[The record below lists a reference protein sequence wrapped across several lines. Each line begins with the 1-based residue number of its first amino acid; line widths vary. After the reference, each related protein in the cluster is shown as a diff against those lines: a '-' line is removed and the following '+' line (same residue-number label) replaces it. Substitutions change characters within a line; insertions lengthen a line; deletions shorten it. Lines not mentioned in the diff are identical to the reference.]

1 VSAAPAH
8 VPVLWQ
14 LRFSHFNEKARW
26 ALDYKGIAHRRVTL
40 APGSHR
46 LKARRL
52 SGGDTTPVLELN
64 GEAIGDTTAIIA
76 ALEAA
81 HPDPSLY
88 PEDPGERDRAL
99 ALEDFF
105 DRELGPY
112 IRGAVFD
119 AALNHPAELAAVTSQ
134 GLSRPRQV
142 VSRALTPVS
151 KPVIRRMLV
160 DGPGGPEKCRAK
172 TVAALERLDS
182 ELEGREYLAGGGFSV
197 ADLTAAALFF
207 PLVSPPEFEY
217 EMPDPWP
224 PEWEQFRSSLSGH
237 PGYAWVGEMYRRH
250 RGSSAEL
257 PAP

>member
-26 ALDYKGIAHRRVTL
+26 ALDYKGLAHRRVTL

-52 SGGDTTPVLELN
+52 WGGDTTPVLELE
-64 GEAIGDTTAIIA
+64 GEAIGDTTAIIG
-76 ALEAA
+76 ALESA
-81 HPDPSLY
+81 HPEPALY
-88 PEDPGERDRAL
+88 PEDPAERERAL
-99 ALEDFF
+99 ELEDFF

-119 AALNHPAELAAVTSQ
+119 VALEYPAEFAAVTSQ
-134 GLSRPRQV
+134 GLARPRQV
-142 VSRALTPVS
+142 MNRALTPVS
-151 KPVIRRMLV
+151 TRVIRRLLV

-182 ELEGREYLAGGGFSV
+182 ELGGREYLAGDGFTV

-224 PEWEQFRSSLSGH
+224 PEWEEFRGSLSDH

-257 PAP
+257 PAA